1 MFMTNMTGN
10 ATENTTGDVM
20 DLSNNSNTSVDTN
33 CFGQVTHTQ
42 AYYIFLV
49 RNLTV

>member
-1 MFMTNMTGN
+1 
-10 ATENTTGDVM
+10 M
-20 DLSNNSNTSVDTN
+20 DLLNLSNTSVDTN

-49 RNLTV
+49 RNLLCTG